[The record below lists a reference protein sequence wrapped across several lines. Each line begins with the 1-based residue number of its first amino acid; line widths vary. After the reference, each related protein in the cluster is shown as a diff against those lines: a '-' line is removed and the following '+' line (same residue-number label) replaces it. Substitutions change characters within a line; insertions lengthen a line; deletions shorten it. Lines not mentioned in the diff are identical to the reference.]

1 MASIDNFM
9 QVNIYSSNLL
19 SIDDFGSLTLL
30 YMPVVGPTTIMIY
43 ETLYSLIDRSS
54 LKSSD
59 LIYKNILDLLQMDDK
74 TFYESRRKLEAL
86 GLIET
91 LSSEKE
97 YVFLLKQP
105 LTPKQFLQDS
115 IFNLYLGEALG
126 EEMYKKI
133 TSKFVVAKVN
143 RLDFKNISATF
154 TEVFKTLDD
163 TNKYNA
169 DGFIMGRKPNG
180 SINFKPHSFNY
191 DEFLTKV
198 DATLIPDI
206 KYNETKQVIV
216 RISYLYGYDES
227 TMASLF
233 SEALNDEG
241 VFDSKILSKKAELL
255 HKHITKG
262 KVKNLETPDISQDE
276 YNAMIAVSNAS
287 VSQMLEEIWPDSDKS
302 NLKSVNTLYV
312 DSEINLTPD
321 VLNIM
326 VYYVL
331 KQKNGELP
339 PAPYFKKVAKD
350 WISKGIVTKEDA
362 WKFARGIKDNTLANK
377 KYSKPINKKSN
388 EYSDDYI
395 KKLDEGFESL

>member
-206 KYNETKQVIV
+206 KYNETNT
-216 RISYLYGYDES
+216 IS
-227 TMASLF
+227 
-233 SEALNDEG
+233 
-241 VFDSKILSKKAELL
+241 
-255 HKHITKG
+255 
-262 KVKNLETPDISQDE
+262 
-276 YNAMIAVSNAS
+276 
-287 VSQMLEEIWPDSDKS
+287 
-302 NLKSVNTLYV
+302 
-312 DSEINLTPD
+312 
-321 VLNIM
+321 
-326 VYYVL
+326 
-331 KQKNGELP
+331 
-339 PAPYFKKVAKD
+339 
-350 WISKGIVTKEDA
+350 
-362 WKFARGIKDNTLANK
+362 
-377 KYSKPINKKSN
+377 PINK
-388 EYSDDYI
+388 I
-395 KKLDEGFESL
+395 